1 MVSETEVT
9 VRGRLGFNPE
19 LQEAPGK
26 KPWLRLRVATNRRI
40 RNGDEW
46 VDGPTSWYDV
56 KLWDDFARNV
66 ALSMRKGDP
75 VIVQGSLQIDEY
87 TNGSGVTLR
96 TPVIHAHALG
106 PDLRYVAAAVMR
118 VNRAPAAEAAASGV
132 VPDGGT
138 RPGENVTAARDETNI
153 DVSHMQ
159 ELGDDFDV
167 DFESDAESEE
177 ERSEE
182 DALTRA

>member
-138 RPGENVTAARDETNI
+138 RLGENVTAARDETNI